1 MYKHW
6 LSITYVPDMRSG
18 FLKHSSEH
26 RTFRKGSLPPP
37 AVRQVKR
44 LGSSERTHSVTQ
56 VSWTSLSGTYTG
68 VSGEGAAGASDA
80 TLAPEVFVR
89 ELRVSSSSLLIK
101 LGVQLNFAFAFSFN
115 TFNNGNCLL

>member
-1 MYKHW
+1 M
-6 LSITYVPDMRSG
+6 
-18 FLKHSSEH
+18 
-26 RTFRKGSLPPP
+26 
-37 AVRQVKR
+37 
-44 LGSSERTHSVTQ
+44 
-56 VSWTSLSGTYTG
+56 
-68 VSGEGAAGASDA
+68 SGEGAAGVSDA